1 MTNTGA
7 KNRARKKARNKASK
21 KVRKQARTQAT
32 TDIISENDTVPH
44 PEASMKGWRNTNRE
58 LQRLEQ
64 QRIAHKHHADYLM
77 ECCENKTAE
86 PSSTKKTIEVLFE
99 KMAKINEAILCC
111 GHPVE
116 AREYKDCYAS
126 NRLLDMF

>member
-1 MTNTGA
+1 MRNAGA
-7 KNRARKKARNKASK
+7 NKRASKKVRKQASK
-21 KVRKQARTQAT
+21 KVRKQARKQAT
-32 TDIISENDTVPH
+32 THIVSENDTVPH
-44 PEASMKGWRNTNRE
+44 PEACMKGWRNTNRE

-77 ECCENKTAE
+77 ECCEKKTAE
-86 PSSTKKTIEVLFE
+86 SAATKKTIEVLYE

-111 GHPVE
+111 GHPVG